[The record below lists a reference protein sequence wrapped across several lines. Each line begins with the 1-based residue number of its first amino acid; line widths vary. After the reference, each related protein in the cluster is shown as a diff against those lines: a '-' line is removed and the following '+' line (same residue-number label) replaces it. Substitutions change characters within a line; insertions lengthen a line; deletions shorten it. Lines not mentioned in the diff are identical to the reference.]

1 MKKSRAI
8 ASFMISNLLALTIPV
23 FINPH
28 KADANDYSEN
38 LCRRTVVGTYLA
50 TLTQANSTSSQP
62 SSYREIITFTADG
75 NLIANDSNA
84 NGVPGSSNPDDQ
96 PFGPSQGS
104 WKCTGNNEIVAKA
117 LDFNFPSGSLLGNIA
132 VAEYH
137 LRFNPQTFTVNG
149 TYKYS
154 YYDLNKNP
162 LDQKTKP
169 LPYGVFEYSFQG
181 VKLKAD

>member
-8 ASFMISNLLALTIPV
+8 ASLMISSLLTLTIPV

-38 LCRRTVVGTYLA
+38 LCRQAVVGTYLA
-50 TLTQANSTSSQP
+50 TLIQTNSTSGQP
-62 SSYREIITFTADG
+62 SSFREITTFIADG
-75 NLIANDSNA
+75 NLIANDSFA
-84 NGVPGSSNPDDQ
+84 GGVPGSSNLADQ
-96 PFGPSQGS
+96 PFSPLQGS
-104 WKCTGNNEIVAKA
+104 WKCTKNNEIVAKA
-117 LDFNFPSGSLLGNIA
+117 FLFSFRSGSLPGNI
-132 VAEYH
+132 VVNEYH
-137 LRFNPQTFTVNG
+137 LRFSPQTQTVNG

-154 YYDLNKNP
+154 YYDLNKSP

-169 LPYGVFEYSFQG
+169 LPYGVFEFSYQG